1 MEEITV
7 EISPSGDVKISV
19 KGVKGKSCKELTK
32 NLEEALGDV
41 KESKTTREYN
51 ENVQQARVVN
61 RGKA

>member
-32 NLEEALGDV
+32 KLEEALGDV

-51 ENVQQARVVN
+51 ENVQHARVVN
-61 RGKA
+61 RHKA